1 MTNHSTFRLTISKVN
16 EQLFSGDALSVT
28 VPGTE
33 GEMTILANHEPLIT
47 ILKNGLVTVKTD
59 SEAKTFVIEKGL
71 LETSNGQ
78 VTVLVTH

>member
-1 MTNHSTFRLTISKVN
+1 MTNQHTFKLTISKVN
-16 EQLFSGDALSVT
+16 EQLFSGEALSVN

-47 ILKNGLVTVKTD
+47 MLKKGVITVRTD
-59 SEAKTFVIEKGL
+59 MELKTFTIEKGL

-78 VTVLVTH
+78 VTVLV

>member
-1 MTNHSTFRLTISKVN
+1 MRGNTFKLTIAKVN
-16 EQLFSGDALSVT
+16 EQLFSGDALSVN

-47 ILKNGLVTVKTD
+47 MLKKGIITVRD
-59 SEAKTFVIEKGL
+59 GENAKTFSIEKGL

-78 VTVLVTH
+78 VTVLV

>member
-1 MTNHSTFRLTISKVN
+1 MTNQHTFKLTISKVN
-16 EQLFSGDALSVT
+16 EQLFSGNALSVN

-47 ILKNGLVTVKTD
+47 MLKKGVVTVKTET
-59 SEAKTFVIEKGL
+59 EAKTFAIEKGL

-78 VTVLVTH
+78 VTVLV

>member
-1 MTNHSTFRLTISKVN
+1 MKGNTFKLTISKVN
-16 EQLFSGDALSVT
+16 EQLFSGDALSVN

-47 ILKNGLVTVKTD
+47 ILKNGVITVQTNIESKSFT
-59 SEAKTFVIEKGL
+59 IEKGL

-78 VTVLVTH
+78 VTVLV

>member
-1 MTNHSTFRLTISKVN
+1 MTNQHTFKLTISKVN
-16 EQLFSGDALSVT
+16 EQLFSGDALSVN

-47 ILKNGLVTVKTD
+47 MLKRGVITVKTD
-59 SEAKTFVIEKGL
+59 MEPKTFTIEKGL

-78 VTVLVTH
+78 VTVLV